1 MLYLHAPT
9 ASQRRPFLANA
20 TTGLVRA
27 NLRKT
32 WTLRVAAW
40 GAAGTTPQTQARTPS
55 SPTAWRSR
63 VAAVTLATAGDLEL
77 ERDLAERARSGD
89 REALAKLLR
98 LHGPR
103 LYRSVLLP
111 RLGSAA
117 AAEDALSTTYLKVV
131 ERIAQFN
138 WQNVGFYP
146 WLRSVGLHVA
156 IDQLRKRRREAL
168 FEPSELEREI
178 ERGDEGLD
186 PAELERLD
194 LAAARRRVEVLLDGL
209 NPRYAQAI
217 RLRVLEEQPRDVVAA
232 TLGVSVATFDV
243 VLHRAMTA
251 LKRALASDGGADDE
265 S

>member
-1 MLYLHAPT
+1 M
-9 ASQRRPFLANA
+9 
-20 TTGLVRA
+20 
-27 NLRKT
+27 
-32 WTLRVAAW
+32 TLVAA
-40 GAAGTTPQTQARTPS
+40 A
-55 SPTAWRSR
+55 
-63 VAAVTLATAGDLEL
+63 EL
-77 ERDLAERARSGD
+77 DEERRLAERACSGD
-89 REALAKLLR
+89 REALASLLR

-117 AAEDALSTTYLKVV
+117 AAEDALSTTYMKVV
-131 ERIAQFN
+131 ERIAQFT

-146 WLRSVGLHVA
+146 WLRSVGLNVA
-156 IDQLRKRRREAL
+156 IDQLRKRKRESL

-178 ERGDEGLD
+178 DLADEGVH
-186 PAELERLD
+186 AGELERLD
-194 LAAARRRVEVLLDGL
+194 LEAARRRVETLLDSL

-217 RLRVLEEQPRDVVAA
+217 RLRVLEEQPREAVAA

-251 LKRALASDGGADDE
+251 LKRALAADFGGDG